1 MYRSTISVLEALY
14 DKVSPGGFII
24 VDDYALP
31 PCKSAVADFRAA
43 RDIATPIES
52 IDWTGAFWRKQAA

>member
-14 DKVSPGGFII
+14 DCVSPRGFVI

-31 PCKSAVADFRAA
+31 SCKAAVTDFRAA
-43 RDIATPIES
+43 RNITTPIEA
-52 IDWTGAFWRKQAA
+52 IDWTGVFWRK